1 MYSLMTL
8 RHPARLLVYLYIF
21 IAAGAACFVRELMQ
35 DTRAYVGVGRGGSER
50 PPAEVIAK
58 RLEAVLWAQE
68 DEKHTHVVC
77 IYR

>member
-1 MYSLMTL
+1 
-8 RHPARLLVYLYIF
+8 
-21 IAAGAACFVRELMQ
+21 MQ